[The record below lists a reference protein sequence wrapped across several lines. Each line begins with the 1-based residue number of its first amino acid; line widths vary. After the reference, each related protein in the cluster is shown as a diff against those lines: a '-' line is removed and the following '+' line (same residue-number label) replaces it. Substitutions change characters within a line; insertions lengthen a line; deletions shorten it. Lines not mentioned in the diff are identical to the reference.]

1 MVFSYRYIVLE
12 LCAGTLREVCNK
24 NYEGPDLPPDQ
35 TVLYE
40 IADGLNYIHSKKLVH
55 RDIKPENILVSEK
68 AQIKLSDFGLSKE
81 TSTNHTFLVS
91 GPFKGTRQWM
101 AQEYLNLSNNQNQ
114 PNETPMK
121 GSIESDIFSA
131 GCVFFYYVTRGFHP
145 FGEDNFIIANIIK
158 DDQVHIDSNSLI
170 ISFPRI
176 NYI

>member
-1 MVFSYRYIVLE
+1 MFAIKIIKDPIYPR
-12 LCAGTLREVCNK
+12 
-24 NYEGPDLPPDQ
+24 
-35 TVLYE
+35 
-40 IADGLNYIHSKKLVH
+40 LNYIHSKKLVH
-55 RDIKPENILVSEK
+55 RDIKPENILISEK

-81 TSTNHTFLVS
+81 TSTNHTFVVS

-101 AQEYLNLSNNQNQ
+101 AQEFLNFSFNQNQ

-131 GCVFFYYVTRGFHP
+131 GCVFFYYVTRGLHP

-170 ISFPRI
+170 LSFQREFILLFEINISELEFDHFASDVIRAMHSI
-176 NYI
+176 